1 MLPIFMNIR
10 HASKFPVG
18 FCVSYFTSLSL
29 RFFTDKKGEKKRR
42 QLDNY

>member
-29 RFFTDKKGEKKRR
+29 SFFTDKKVKKRR